1 METRHINLVHPL
13 RVQMGGYTESCVIFN
28 PAAGKGQARRL
39 IHRACRDCAG
49 NIRLLPTESAGHAE
63 ELARAA
69 AADGFRVVI
78 AAGGDGT
85 VHEVANGLLRSG
97 RPDVVLSV
105 WPIGSANDYAFAL
118 GLCAWWKGHRTE
130 PLEVRSVD
138 VGRLTAGGRSRFFV
152 NGLGLNFNAAVTLE
166 SRRISWLRGM
176 PLYGLAMLKALWRQF
191 RKPPMRLRFDG
202 LIRDMPTLALTVN
215 IGQRE
220 GNFPLTPRAE
230 LDDGFFD
237 VVHAGPL
244 RRWDLIRHLP
254 GMATGN
260 LPTSDPGIWLGRCRE
275 VEVRSSEPVPVH
287 LDGEIFCRAEEGICH
302 FQLELLPKRLR
313 VQIFPARS
321 CGQRGS

>member
-1 METRHINLVHPL
+1 
-13 RVQMGGYTESCVIFN
+13 MGERAESCVIFN

-39 IHRACRDCAG
+39 IDRACRDCPK

-69 AADGFRVVI
+69 ATDGFTVVI

-85 VHEVANGLLRSG
+85 VHEVANGLLRSD
-97 RPDVVLSV
+97 RPEVVLSV
-105 WPIGSANDYAFAL
+105 WPIGSANDYAFTL
-118 GLCAWWKGHRTE
+118 GLCAWWKGHRAE
-130 PLEVRSVD
+130 PLEVRLVD

-152 NGLGLNFNAAVTLE
+152 NGLGLNFNASVTLE

-176 PLYGLAMLKALWRQF
+176 PLYALAMLKALWRQF
-191 RKPPMRLRFDG
+191 RKPLMGLRFDG
-202 LIRDMPTLALTVN
+202 LIREMPTLALTVN

-230 LDDGFFD
+230 VDDGLFD

-244 RRWDLIRHLP
+244 LRWDLIRYLP

-260 LPTSDPGIWLGRCRE
+260 LPTRDPRIWQGRCRE

-287 LDGEIFCRAEEGICH
+287 LDGEIFCRAEEGISQ
-302 FQLELLPKRLR
+302 FQIELLPKRLQ
-313 VQIFPARS
+313 VQAFPARS
-321 CGQRGS
+321 GGDRGV